1 MSNLHLKFCG
11 SLKGSPV
18 LPASKSE
25 SNRALILNLF
35 SGGKLHISNL
45 SNAKDTRILQT
56 LVENQSDL
64 SDAGDAGT
72 SFRFMTAYLAVSGK
86 KVVLTGSERMKERP
100 IALLVD
106 ALRKLGAEIEYLEN
120 EGYPPLKFNGFSAS
134 GVSEIEIDG
143 TVSSQYISAL
153 MMAGP
158 SLPNG
163 IKIELLGNV
172 VASWPYLELTWNLM
186 QRLGIQGGFSS
197 KCIEIPKQEFNESA
211 ISIESDWSAAAYW
224 YAMLALITDKSSL
237 LLANLYKG
245 SFQGDSAIQSVFEN
259 WGIKSSF
266 SGDHLLIEKTEN
278 SKINGRLELDF
289 LNIPD
294 QGQTIIALC
303 AATGV
308 EAYFTGLQS
317 LAIKETNRLLAMK
330 TELKKIGVEIDIDEK
345 EGTCFIA
352 GNQKLIAPI
361 SAFSTYKDH
370 RMAMALSIF
379 AIIFK
384 DGIEIENPDVVEK
397 SYPDFWNELQKSGYE
412 IHIHQ

>member
-1 MSNLHLKFCG
+1 MSNLHLKFTG
-11 SLKGSPV
+11 PLQGSPI

-35 SGGKLHISNL
+35 SGEKMKINNL
-45 SNAKDTRILQT
+45 SNAKDTRILQK
-56 LVENQSDL
+56 LVENKTDVF
-64 SDAGDAGT
+64 DAGDAGT
-72 SFRFMTAYLAVSGK
+72 SFRFMTAYMAVCGK
-86 KVVLTGSERMKERP
+86 NAVLTGSERMKERP
-100 IALLVD
+100 IQLLVD
-106 ALRKLGAEIEYLEN
+106 ALRKLGADISYIGN
-120 EGYPPLKFNGFSAS
+120 EGYPPLQFNGFLPS

-158 SLPNG
+158 CLPNG
-163 IKIELLGNV
+163 IIIKLLGDV
-172 VASWPYLELTWNLM
+172 VASWPYLELTWDLM
-186 QRLGIQGGFSS
+186 QRIGIQGDFSPKLIS
-197 KCIEIPKQEFNESA
+197 IPNQEFQQTEV
-211 ISIESDWSAAAYW
+211 SIESDWSAAAYW
-224 YAMLALITDKSSL
+224 YAMLALMPLESCLT
-237 LLANLYKG
+237 LANLFKG

-266 SGDHLLIEKTEN
+266 SGQNLIIEKKEN
-278 SKINGRLELDF
+278 SKYEGLLELDF

-330 TELKKIGVEIDIDEK
+330 TELKKIGIEIEINEK
-345 EGTCFIA
+345 EGTCYIA
-352 GNQKLIAPI
+352 GNQKLIKPN

-379 AIIFK
+379 AIVFEE
-384 DGIEIENPDVVEK
+384 GIEIENPDVVEK
-397 SYPDFWNELQKSGYE
+397 SYPDFWRELALAEFE
-412 IHIHQ
+412 IGHS